1 MPMKPA
7 WWHISLTIMGV
18 ACGVLA
24 SWLYLTQATLRAEES
39 SSPNAR
45 LIAMINNLETQTQA
59 MENRLVSL
67 REELGEKQQRSSGGE
82 DQISALEEELHLLE
96 AQAGLREVV
105 GPGVVI
111 TLDDNNSGALAAQ
124 QANPGFYQPD
134 NFLIHDKNILYLVNE
149 LKRAGAEAIAVNN
162 QRVVPNSTIRC
173 VGTVILVNSARLA
186 PMYEIKAIGDPEAL
200 EKEITN
206 GEEFPYLKAKGFPVK
221 INKVNEMVIPAYKG
235 GLNTDYLHPAE

>member
-1 MPMKPA
+1 MKPTR
-7 WWHISLTIMGV
+7 WHISLTIMGV
-18 ACGVLA
+18 AFGVLT

-39 SSPNAR
+39 TSPNAR
-45 LIAMINNLETQTQA
+45 LIALINNLEDQTQA

-67 REELGEKQQRSSGGE
+67 RKELEEKQQQRVGGE
-82 DQISALEEELHLLE
+82 YQVNVLEKELRLLE
-96 AQAGLREVV
+96 AQAGLRDVV

-124 QANPGFYQPD
+124 QANPGFYQPE

-162 QRVVPNSTIRC
+162 QRLVANSTIRC

-186 PMYEIKAIGDPEAL
+186 PVYEIKAIGDPVAL
-200 EKEITN
+200 EKAIIN
-206 GEEFPYLKAKGFPVK
+206 GEEFPYLKAKEFPVK
-221 INKVNEMVIPAYKG
+221 ITRVNEMIIPAYKG
-235 GLNTDYLHPAE
+235 GFNTDHLQPAE

>member
-1 MPMKPA
+1 MKPT

-18 ACGVLA
+18 ACGVLI
-24 SWLYLTQATLRAEES
+24 SWLYLTQSTLRAEES
-39 SSPNAR
+39 TAPNAR
-45 LIAMINNLETQTQA
+45 LIALINHLEEQTQV

-67 REELGEKQQRSSGGE
+67 RKELEGKQQRQTGGE
-82 DQISALEEELHLLE
+82 YRVTALEAELRMLE
-96 AQAGLREVV
+96 AQAGLREVA

-111 TLDDNNSGALAAQ
+111 TLDDNNSGALSAQ

-162 QRVVPNSTIRC
+162 QRIVPSSTIRC

-186 PMYEIKAIGDPEAL
+186 PVYEIKAVGDPEAL
-200 EKEITN
+200 EKAIAN
-206 GEEFPYLKAKGFPVK
+206 GEEFPYLKAKEFPVK
-221 INKVNEMVIPAYKG
+221 ITRVNDMLIPAYKG
-235 GLNTDYLHPAE
+235 GFDTDHLQPAA